1 MEYGP
6 DNTKLEKLM
15 EDPQKQEEFIELLR
29 KSQLFLPV
37 IFSENMFEGIEDAK
51 PGDVFETQEPTG
63 YDINYLTDN
72 NGNRAIPLF
81 TSSEKMKEGGL
92 RSSAMVMYVPDIANM
107 LKRSRNNYKY
117 VTINPM
123 SEIGADIPIVGFIKR
138 FGTKEEEPIDV
149 DVNNPESVGYMVYK
163 AAYENTGLFV
173 HDINLPK
180 EWADKYEIGALIKE
194 RGFVDMTNKIGQMT
208 TSHRYA
214 IISNHV
220 ANFSQFEDGTNWN
233 LHTAAPNSKFKVL
246 DVYEFNGKTQIL
258 LLHLIENL
266 EDFFFDD
273 DTIDGEYVDIAR
285 KIFED
290 SFKKEKI
297 EEVNTPEWLERCSF
311 PIGMDNDGNLWG
323 PDD

>member
-1 MEYGP
+1 MEYRP

-92 RSSAMVMYVPDIANM
+92 RSSAMVIYVPDIANM

-117 VTINPM
+117 ITINPM

-138 FGTKEEEPIDV
+138 FGTKDGEPIDV
-149 DVNNPESVGYMVYK
+149 DVNNPESIGYMVYK
-163 AAYENTGLFV
+163 AAYENSGIFV
-173 HDINLPK
+173 RDINLPK
-180 EWADKYEIGALIKE
+180 EFEEKYEIGALIREKA
-194 RGFVDMTNKIGQMT
+194 FVDMTPKIGQMT

-220 ANFSQFEDGTNWN
+220 ANLSQMIKDTKWS
-233 LHTAAPNSKFKVL
+233 LHTANLDSKFKVL
-246 DVYEFNGKTQIL
+246 DIFTYNGKTQIL
-258 LLHLIENL
+258 LLHLIDNL
-266 EDFFFDD
+266 EDFFVDN
-273 DTIDGEYVDIAR
+273 DTIDEKYVFLAR
-285 KIFED
+285 KIFVESFEKEIIED
-290 SFKKEKI
+290 
-297 EEVNTPEWLERCSF
+297 VNSDEWLERCSF
-311 PIGMDNDGNLWG
+311 PIGMDNEGNLF
-323 PDD
+323 DLDE